1 MRRACLVALEVEEVV
16 SGSSRLA
23 DGIAVVAL
31 VAEQRRSF
39 GHGVEQR
46 FGFQAVV
53 NLAAGQ
59 AQIDGPAV
67 SVHKGMNLARESS
80 ANWL

>member
-1 MRRACLVALEVEEVV
+1 MRRACLVALEGEEDVLR
-16 SGSSRLA
+16 SRLA

-46 FGFQAVV
+46 LGFQAVV

-59 AQIDGPAV
+59 AQVDGPAV
-67 SVHKGMNLARESS
+67 SVHKGMNLAREGS